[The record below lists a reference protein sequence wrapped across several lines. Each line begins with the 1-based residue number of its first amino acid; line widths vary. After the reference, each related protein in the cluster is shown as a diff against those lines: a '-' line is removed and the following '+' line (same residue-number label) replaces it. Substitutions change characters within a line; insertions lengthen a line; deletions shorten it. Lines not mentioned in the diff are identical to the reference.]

1 MPISSTSPISPFSP
15 GLAKK
20 ATMNC
25 LYSTT
30 VTSPHST
37 RNTSMRN
44 RKIRG
49 EDSLASS
56 ISIAEREEEPEGID
70 DVIRCEEPISGT
82 NMAQRCREKRPVE
95 ERLGRKRELRGET
108 GLRPNAYFT
117 NFTRLRRLTGF
128 LPQKG
133 IGRMSFVSRII
144 GTAERVPLP
153 DLVI

>member
-30 VTSPHST
+30 VTSAHST
-37 RNTSMRN
+37 RNTSIRT

-49 EDSLASS
+49 EDNLFSS

-82 NMAQRCREKRPVE
+82 NMAQRCREKSQLKNVW
-95 ERLGRKRELRGET
+95 GGK
-108 GLRPNAYFT
+108 
-117 NFTRLRRLTGF
+117 
-128 LPQKG
+128 
-133 IGRMSFVSRII
+133 
-144 GTAERVPLP
+144 
-153 DLVI
+153 